1 MQDRSRRFLS
11 LAAAASVLVAGVLVS
26 TPAQAQNKLSLDVGA
41 AFPEGSG
48 NGDGWG
54 AGVRFGHEWD
64 LAIISLTPEL
74 AFHYHD
80 FSGANDPT
88 TIAFLGG
95 GRVAIGFV
103 LEPSVFVHAGVG
115 HVDGNAMSHT
125 SLAYDFGAA
134 LDLTMLPVID
144 FGPHVMWS
152 GIAGENDRD
161 AFSWVEVGGHVT
173 FNFGGG
179 DDD

>member
-1 MQDRSRRFLS
+1 MQKSRFRFVSVAAGVGS
-11 LAAAASVLVAGVLVS
+11 LLASVLVSAPAG
-26 TPAQAQNKLSLDVGA
+26 AQNKLSLDVGA
-41 AFPEGSG
+41 AFPEGGG

-74 AFHYHD
+74 VFHYHD
-80 FSGANDPT
+80 FSGANDAST
-88 TIAFLGG
+88 VAFLGG

-115 HVDGNAMSHT
+115 HVDGVGISHT
-125 SLAYDFGAA
+125 SLAYDLGAA

-152 GIAGENDRD
+152 GIAGENGAE

-173 FNFGGG
+173 FNFGG

>member
-1 MQDRSRRFLS
+1 MHQGRFV
-11 LAAAASVLVAGVLVS
+11 AAAGALTLVASTLLS
-26 TPAQAQNKLSLDVGA
+26 TPASAQNKLSLDLGA

-54 AGVRFGHEWD
+54 GGLRFGHEWN

-80 FSGANDPT
+80 FSGANDAST
-88 TIAFLGG
+88 FAFLGG

-103 LEPSVFVHAGVG
+103 IEPSVFAHAGVG
-115 HVDGNAMSHT
+115 HVDGNAISHT
-125 SLAYDFGAA
+125 SLAYDLGAA
-134 LDLTMLPVID
+134 LDLTVLPVID
-144 FGPHVMWS
+144 FGPHVMLS
-152 GIAGENDRD
+152 GIAGENGTE

-173 FNFGGG
+173 FNLGG
-179 DDD
+179 DDHDR

>member
-1 MQDRSRRFLS
+1 MQDSLGRFVAS
-11 LAAAASVLVAGVLVS
+11 ALASSILLAGVLVS
-26 TPAQAQNKLSLDVGA
+26 PPAAAQNKLSLDLGA

-64 LAIISLTPEL
+64 LAIVSLTPEL

-95 GRVAIGFV
+95 GRVAIAFV
-103 LEPSVFVHAGVG
+103 LEPSVFAHAGVG
-115 HVDGNAMSHT
+115 HVDGNAISHT
-125 SLAYDFGAA
+125 SLAYDLGAA
-134 LDLTMLPVID
+134 LDLTILPVID
-144 FGPHVMWS
+144 FGPHVMLS
-152 GIAGENDRD
+152 GIAGENGSN

-173 FNFGGG
+173 FNIGSG